1 MLQIIGIILLI
12 SGTTGVAWNYC
23 KEQKERLGYLKAI
36 RQIYEYLRK
45 EIDYAK
51 ASLPELCG
59 RIGQRQPPPFGEA
72 FAAIY
77 EELNENN
84 GCPFNEIWE
93 KHMMSCMKGLPLKN
107 HEKALISG
115 FTLSLGFR
123 DGKGQAEGMEQYVE
137 EVSQY
142 IKNLEEELKNKYR
155 VVMCMGVMSGIM
167 AVILLL

>member
-12 SGTTGVAWNYC
+12 SGTTGLAWSYC
-23 KEQKERLGYLKAI
+23 KEQKERLEYLKTI
-36 RQIYEYLRK
+36 RQIYEYLQK

-59 RIGQRQPPPFGEA
+59 RLGQRQPPPFGQA

-84 GCPFNEIWE
+84 GCTFNEIWE
-93 KHMMSCMKGLPLKN
+93 KHMQDAMKALPLRK
-107 HEKALISG
+107 HEKAFVIDFPLR
-115 FTLSLGFR
+115 LDFR
-123 DGKGQAEGMEQYVE
+123 NGKGQAEGMDQYID

-142 IKNLEEELKNKYR
+142 IKNLDEELRSKYR
-155 VVMCMGVMSGIM
+155 VIMCMGVMSGIM
-167 AVILLL
+167 AVILLI